1 MSSLEPGTP
10 DLISLS
16 FEADCVINTSPAR
29 AKQVAQ
35 LRELADF
42 HEPRLAA
49 RLQRAFLE
57 YNAKRRGH
65 RPRRTI

>member
-1 MSSLEPGTP
+1 MTRP
-10 DLISLS
+10 DLTRLS
-16 FEADCVINTSPAR
+16 SEDCVIIDVDPAR
-29 AKQVAQ
+29 ARQLAQ

-57 YNAKRRGH
+57 YNAKRHGH
-65 RPRRTI
+65 RPRRAI